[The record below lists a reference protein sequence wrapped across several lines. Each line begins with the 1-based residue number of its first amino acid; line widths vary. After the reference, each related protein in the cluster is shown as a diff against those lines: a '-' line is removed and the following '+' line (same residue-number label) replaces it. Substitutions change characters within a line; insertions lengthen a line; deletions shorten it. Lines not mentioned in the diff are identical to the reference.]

1 MKARDRL
8 VVAVIAAVLVIGAVW
23 LVLVAPERSKVNSLS
38 QQISTER
45 AALTTA
51 QTTLDSARRAVSA
64 YVANV
69 HQLSFATRAV
79 PASPG
84 EDQLIKTIDRLAGTN
99 NVDFH
104 ELDING
110 DNASATGGPLALGLT
125 FSFNSNYGN
134 LQSFLKGVDAL
145 TMTSG
150 NTVNASGRLFTIESV
165 SLQPNPPS
173 STRAAI
179 IAEVYQQAP
188 AGATGATGATGASQ

>member
-104 ELDING
+104 QLSVGG
-110 DNASATGGPLALGLT
+110 DNASATSGPLALGLT

-150 NTVNASGRLFTIESV
+150 NTVNASGRLFTVESV
-165 SLQPNPPS
+165 SLAPNPPS

-188 AGATGATGATGASQ
+188 IGATGATGATGASQ